1 MRRLTAAIT
10 LAIALAACSS
20 SGAEVPEGF
29 TQVERDEFRLA
40 HPGSWAVTADEPAR
54 IGITGVAEVQE
65 VFEAAIVQV
74 DHAWTGDFEAATLA
88 IIEPLRLFQVE
99 GYEEVSSGEID
110 IAGAVEARMVDS
122 TYDSDIT
129 GGRIRQQH
137 VFAIA
142 GPDDPLVYLTVR
154 APEEIFD
161 EGTAAQIVES
171 LEVGG

>member
-1 MRRLTAAIT
+1 MRRITAAIA

-20 SGAEVPEGF
+20 SGAEVPGGF

-40 HPGSWAVTADEPAR
+40 HPESWAVTADEPTRVA
-54 IGITGVAEVQE
+54 ITGVAEVQE

-74 DHAWTGDFEAATLA
+74 DDAWTGDFEAATLA
-88 IIEPLRLFQVE
+88 IIEPFRLFQVE
-99 GYEEVSSGEID
+99 GFEEQSSEEIEVD
-110 IAGAVEARMVDS
+110 GAVQARMVDS
-122 TYDSDIT
+122 TYDSEIT

-161 EGTAAQIVES
+161 EETAAQIVGS